1 MRGSTGHLY
10 QIMGIP
16 ATFLLDPAGRIV
28 AKDLRGAAL
37 RQELTRQLK

>member
-1 MRGSTGHLY
+1 V
-10 QIMGIP
+10 GIP

-37 RQELTRQLK
+37 KQELARRLE